1 MARPSAT
8 IPPQLR
14 NKLRYTAA
22 MAEITRGGIDA
33 RREDG
38 TNVLVVWRDIVG
50 AVARRMPKD
59 FDAVTF
65 VDIVSTAGA
74 TLRLL
79 PWTRLNLDDGR
90 VLDDQTDAR
99 RALAI
104 LAVVADRC
112 PDIMFDPATRAFI
125 ESRGE
130 AAQLPDLAL
139 LAAHDQRL
147 A

>member
-1 MARPSAT
+1 MRPTST

-14 NKLRYTAA
+14 NKLRYTVA
-22 MAEITRGGIDA
+22 MAEVTRGGINA

-38 TNVLVVWRDIVG
+38 TNVLVVWRDVVG

-59 FDAVTF
+59 FEALTF
-65 VDIVSTAGA
+65 VDVVSTAGA

-79 PWTRLNLDDGR
+79 PWSRLNLDDGR
-90 VLDDQTDAR
+90 VLDDETDSR

-104 LAVVADRC
+104 LAVIVDRC

-125 ESRGE
+125 ETRGE
-130 AAQLPDLAL
+130 AAQLPDLMT
-139 LAAHDQRL
+139 LAAHDERL